1 MVSAVAEAT
10 TPELRTI
17 ETQIPARMDRL
28 PWSRWHWMVVIGLGT
43 VWILDGLQVTIIGA
57 IAPRLTEH
65 GSGLTLTA
73 ADVGVAGSVY
83 IAGACL
89 GALYFGW
96 LADRLGRK
104 RLFMITLAIF
114 LAGSVATAFS
124 FSFWWFLLCR
134 AITGAGIGGEYSAI
148 NSAIDEL
155 IPARVRGQVDLT
167 INGSYWI
174 GTAVGSVL
182 SVPLLDTRIFAAN
195 VGWRL
200 AFGIGAVLA
209 LIILYVRRN
218 VPESPRWMF
227 IHGYDQ
233 EAEELVADI
242 ERQVSED
249 TGQELIPPDRSIRV
263 KQRRSISLVTIAGV
277 VFRLYPKRTVVCLS
291 LLTGQAFLYN
301 AIFFTYGLVLTK
313 FYHVGTGSVGW
324 YILPFALGNFAG
336 PLLLGRWFDTL
347 GRKPMIAGTY
357 IISGVLL
364 LGTRILF
371 QQGQLNAFTQ
381 TFAWSIIFFFASAG
395 ASAAYLTVSEIFP
408 METRAMAIAFFY
420 AFGTAIGGVSGPVIF
435 GALIQSGRPS
445 ALFVGFALGAVLMI
459 GAGIVEM
466 WLGIEAAGRELE
478 DIAAPLSARD
488 AELDL
493 GEQGDEFTLGRD
505 QRIIRTTRAEKAL
518 QGRRVADVMIRDPF
532 TVDGEMSVRD
542 FIDDVFLPHRYTA
555 YPVTADGNEIIGIVS
570 VREVLELPRE
580 QWENVHVREKMR
592 PVESAMVIDSEA
604 PLSDALRDLARTDV
618 HRALVSDHG
627 RLHSLLSMTDVA
639 RVFEVLAGEDIGY
652 LGGEGH
658 GQWAAPQATAGE
670 SAATDGEKAPT
681 DGEKALPREG

>member
-1 MVSAVAEAT
+1 
-10 TPELRTI
+10 
-17 ETQIPARMDRL
+17 
-28 PWSRWHWMVVIGLGT
+28 MVVIGLGT

-73 ADVGVAGSVY
+73 AKVGFAGSAY
-83 IAGACL
+83 LAGACL

-104 RLFMITLAIF
+104 KLFMITLAIF
-114 LAGSVATAFS
+114 LAGSVLTAFS
-124 FSFWWFLLCR
+124 FSYWWFLLCR
-134 AITGAGIGGEYSAI
+134 LLTGAGIGGEYSAI

-182 SVPLLDTRIFAAN
+182 SVPLLDTNIFAAN

-200 AFGIGAVLA
+200 AFGIGAILA
-209 LIILYVRRN
+209 LIILFVRRN

-227 IHGYDQ
+227 IHGYDK

-249 TGQELIPPDRSIRV
+249 TGQVLIDPDRTIRI
-263 KQRRSISLVTIAGV
+263 KQRKSISLLTIAKV
-277 VFRLYPKRTVVCLS
+277 VLTLYPRRTIVCLS

-301 AIFFTYGLVLTK
+301 AIFFTYALVLTK
-313 FYHVGTGSVGW
+313 FYHVGSGSVGW

-364 LGTRILF
+364 LGTGILF

-381 TFAWSIIFFFASAG
+381 TFAWSVIFFFASAG
-395 ASAAYLTVSEIFP
+395 ASAAYLTVSEVFP

-420 AFGTAIGGVSGPVIF
+420 AFGTALGGISGPAIF
-435 GALIQSGRPS
+435 GGLIQSGKPS
-445 ALFVGFALGAVLMI
+445 VLFIGFALGAVLMI
-459 GAGIVEM
+459 AAGIIEL

-478 DIAAPLSARD
+478 DIAPPLSARD
-488 AELDL
+488 ADME
-493 GEQGDEFTLGRD
+493 EEGDDFTLGRS
-505 QRIIRTTRAEKAL
+505 QRIIRTTRAEAAL
-518 QGRRVADVMIRDPF
+518 AGRRVADVMVRDPV
-532 TVDGEMSVRD
+532 TVSGDMSIRD
-542 FIDDVFLPHRYTA
+542 FIDDVFLSRRYTA
-555 YPVTADGNEIIGIVS
+555 YPVTEGDEVVGLVS

-580 QWENVHVREKMR
+580 QWGELHVRDRMHSA
-592 PVESAMVIDSEA
+592 ESSLVIDSES
-604 PLSDALRDLARTDV
+604 PLSEAFRDLAHTDV

-639 RVFEVLAGEDIGY
+639 RVFEALSGEDVGY
-652 LGGEGH
+652 LGGTSRGGFE
-658 GQWAAPQATAGE
+658 AAQPMAGVAASTGGAQTSADGE
-670 SAATDGEKAPT
+670 SSTNGEKS
-681 DGEKALPREG
+681 